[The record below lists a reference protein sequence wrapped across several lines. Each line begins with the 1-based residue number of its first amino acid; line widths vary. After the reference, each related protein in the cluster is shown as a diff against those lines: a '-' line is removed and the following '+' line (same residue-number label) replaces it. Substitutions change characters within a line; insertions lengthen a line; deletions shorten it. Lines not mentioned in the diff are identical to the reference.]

1 MGFLDNFKEAMKRG
15 AEAADNYIEREKA
28 NQAASSTPAKPAA
41 HSTTTHKSSL
51 PEGVVMTTLDSEI
64 FTFDDVSLTVS
75 CSVLT
80 KIINGE
86 PKEASIQ
93 REDVR
98 SIVREIL
105 TRDLPV
111 SGATSGD
118 LKILLKAGT
127 SIGQTIIADLN
138 SHGYEA
144 AFKLPLMIRTKQ

>member
-1 MGFLDNFKEAMKRG
+1 
-15 AEAADNYIEREKA
+15 
-28 NQAASSTPAKPAA
+28 
-41 HSTTTHKSSL
+41 
-51 PEGVVMTTLDSEI
+51 MTTLDSEI

-86 PKEASIQ
+86 PKEASVQ
-93 REDVR
+93 REEVR

-105 TRDLPV
+105 TRELPV

-138 SHGYEA
+138 SRGYEA